1 MRGAAHDASEAL
13 LQLPRTCGPAARPVA
28 CARANHQMIAGTAT
42 QQHTPGHTLLRTAVL
57 HGNSN
62 VLGQHGGS
70 PLRMLTILLLAGPAI
85 ALSLYALYTRLSLA
99 WNVVALPLLAAI
111 PALLGGGPMC
121 RRMLG
126 TPGAEAPL
134 DTLHTV
140 LALLQ

>member
-1 MRGAAHDASEAL
+1 MTPVRL
-13 LQLPRTCGPAARPVA
+13 LQLPRTCGPAARPTA
-28 CARANHQMIAGTAT
+28 CASPPLNDCRASPPTTHPPA
-42 QQHTPGHTLLRTAVL
+42 HTLLRTAVL

-99 WNVVALPLLAAI
+99 WNAVALPLLAAI

-140 LALLQ
+140 LGLLQ